1 MFAQKSLSKALFAFA
16 LVLCTSGELY
26 AQNDNST
33 KQLETSK
40 VGQVLAESL
49 AVAKTLGRDCYRHGQ
64 ARANL
69 QTRLDSLRKIRN
81 LRQAQAIEAYE
92 IEQQI
97 ARYDQV
103 CDTNLR

>member
-1 MFAQKSLSKALFAFA
+1 MFAQKSLSKGLFAFA
-16 LVLCTSGELY
+16 LVLCTSGEIY
-26 AQNDNST
+26 AQNVGSEKDLT
-33 KQLETSK
+33 TSK
-40 VGQVLAESL
+40 AGQVLAESL
-49 AVAKTLGRDCYRHGQ
+49 ILAKTLGRDCYRHGQ

-81 LRQAQAIEAYE
+81 LRRAQAIEAYE

-103 CDTNLR
+103 CETNLR

>member
-16 LVLCTSGELY
+16 IILCTSGELY
-26 AQNDNST
+26 AQNDNTT

-40 VGQVLAESL
+40 AGQVLAESL
-49 AVAKTLGRDCYRHGQ
+49 VLAKTIGRDCYRHGQ
-64 ARANL
+64 DRANL

-81 LRQAQAIEAYE
+81 LRRAQAMEAYE

-97 ARYDQV
+97 AHLDQF

>member
-16 LVLCTSGELY
+16 LILCTSGEIY
-26 AQNDNST
+26 AQNDDT
-33 KQLETSK
+33 AKQLETSK
-40 VGQVLAESL
+40 AGQVLAESL
-49 AVAKTLGRDCYRHGQ
+49 VLAKTIGRDCYRHGQ
-64 ARANL
+64 DRANL

-81 LRQAQAIEAYE
+81 LRRAQAMEAYE

-97 ARYDQV
+97 ARFDQV

>member
-1 MFAQKSLSKALFAFA
+1 MFAKKSLSKALFAFA
-16 LVLCTSGELY
+16 MVLCTSGEIY
-26 AQNDNST
+26 AQNDDST
-33 KQLETSK
+33 KQPATQK

-49 AVAKTLGRDCYRHGQ
+49 LLAKTIGRDCYRHGQ
-64 ARANL
+64 ARTNL

-81 LRQAQAIEAYE
+81 LRRAQALEAYE

-97 ARYDQV
+97 AHFDLV